1 MFRRVEYKKA
11 AKEQLKG
18 RWKVPVLSTLLALVL
33 FSIIYGAPLSFF
45 TGDMRAN
52 FDFNAGLFDFDFS
65 SKNGAAF
72 LSVFACLVWAAFCLA
87 QLRLFDF
94 MSKEPGGIS
103 FSDFVEGL
111 GQWWQAVRGALWQW
125 LWIWLWSLLFFI
137 PGIVKWYSYSMMFCV
152 MAENPK
158 IGVMKAMDI
167 SKELTRGYKG
177 DLFFTDITF
186 IPLVFLCCLSCGLG
200 FLWFFPYYQAT
211 RVNIYHELK
220 KFALASGRIEE
231 KDFN

>member
-1 MFRRVEYKKA
+1 
-11 AKEQLKG
+11 
-18 RWKVPVLSTLLALVL
+18 
-33 FSIIYGAPLSFF
+33 
-45 TGDMRAN
+45 
-52 FDFNAGLFDFDFS
+52 
-65 SKNGAAF
+65 
-72 LSVFACLVWAAFCLA
+72 
-87 QLRLFDF
+87 
-94 MSKEPGGIS
+94 
-103 FSDFVEGL
+103 
-111 GQWWQAVRGALWQW
+111 
-125 LWIWLWSLLFFI
+125 
-137 PGIVKWYSYSMMFCV
+137 MMFCV

-186 IPLVFLCCLSCGLG
+186 IPLVFLCCLSSGIG
-200 FLWFFPYYQAT
+200 FLWFFPYYQST

>member
-87 QLRLFDF
+87 QC
-94 MSKEPGGIS
+94 
-103 FSDFVEGL
+103 
-111 GQWWQAVRGALWQW
+111 GALWQW

-220 KFALASGRIEE
+220 KFALASRRIEE